1 MAALQQNMDSI
12 TLKRKIILIFKIF
25 NPEKIILFG
34 SFLRGNQDEFSDIDL
49 VIVYKTSKTF
59 LNRLKELYL
68 KWDIPKAVDILAY
81 TPEEFQDMLKENTFI
96 QNIVNTGE
104 ILYERS

>member
-1 MAALQQNMDSI
+1 MDLI
-12 TLKRKIILIFKIF
+12 TLKREIISTFKIF

-49 VIVYKTSKTF
+49 VIVYQTSKTF

-81 TPEEFQDMLKENTFI
+81 TPEEFQDMLKENAFI